1 MIRYTPAV
9 RSTTTPLTLEQVRSA
24 APSIFSTRPHSKM
37 SERYAFVSTAK
48 LIEPLLKDGF
58 TLSSARQRAA
68 SARDPK
74 FTRHELRLRP
84 ENVKPMVGDTFPEVI
99 ISNSHDGQSRLVL
112 RGGLYRLVCS
122 NGLVT
127 GVAAVSLAE
136 RHVGDRNAIIEA
148 ALQVVSK
155 TSSLRKIVESMTKVT
170 LTDKQQA
177 SFAIEAAKLAY
188 EGQPSFDPQLLLG
201 SRREADTATNVWAVY
216 NRVQENLIRGG
227 IQFQTP
233 QGRRV
238 TTRGI
243 SHIGRSNELNVGLW
257 DLAEKLAA

>member
-1 MIRYTPAV
+1 MIRYTPAN
-9 RSTTTPLTLEQVRSA
+9 RSAEAPLTLDQVRAA
-24 APSIFSTRPHSKM
+24 APSVFSTRPHSKM

-48 LIEPLLKDGF
+48 LIEPLLKNGF

-74 FTRHELRLRP
+74 FTRHELRLRTS
-84 ENVKPMVGDTFPEVI
+84 NARPMVGDTFPEVI
-99 ISNSHDGQSRLVL
+99 ISNSHDGQSRLIL

-127 GVAAVSLAE
+127 GVSAVSMSE
-136 RHVGDRNAIIEA
+136 RHVGDRDAIVEA
-148 ALQVVSK
+148 AHQVASK
-155 TSSLRKIVESMTKVT
+155 ASSLRKLVEAMTKVT
-170 LTDKQQA
+170 LTEKQQA
-177 SFAIEAAKLAY
+177 SFAIEAAQLAY
-188 EGQPSFDPQLLLG
+188 GVPTYNPQLLLA

-227 IQFQTP
+227 LQFQTP

-243 SHIGRSNELNVGLW
+243 SHIGRSNELNVSLW